1 MLKTR
6 VISAVLGLALLF
18 AAVMISVETLAI
30 AVFILSVAA
39 IYEFNNAVSNA
50 GCKPIKWVGYISCG
64 LILAIGT
71 INGSISIVYNPMGN
85 LIKLFR
91 TAEDILLF
99 MFFILLLLF
108 IQQIFS
114 YPKYNIADISVTI
127 CGILYVVFMFLF
139 IVLTRGLKDGAFFTW
154 IIFIGA
160 WATDTFA
167 YFGGVTLGKRKL
179 IPAVSPNKTVE
190 GSISGVI
197 GAVAALCLYGFLV
210 GRNISYVPYFH
221 YIIMGIL
228 CGIISQV
235 GDLTASTIKRYTKI
249 KDYGNIIPGHGGV
262 LDRFD
267 SVLLVAPTIYF
278 YIYYIVLR

>member
-114 YPKYNIADISVTI
+114 YPKYNIADISGLLSCFCTS
-127 CGILYVVFMFLF
+127 IL
-139 IVLTRGLKDGAFFTW
+139 
-154 IIFIGA
+154 
-160 WATDTFA
+160 
-167 YFGGVTLGKRKL
+167 LGFRRC
-179 IPAVSPNKTVE
+179 V
-190 GSISGVI
+190 
-197 GAVAALCLYGFLV
+197 Y
-210 GRNISYVPYFH
+210 
-221 YIIMGIL
+221 
-228 CGIISQV
+228 
-235 GDLTASTIKRYTKI
+235 
-249 KDYGNIIPGHGGV
+249 
-262 LDRFD
+262 
-267 SVLLVAPTIYF
+267 
-278 YIYYIVLR
+278 YIYLTTPTSFTAFSSVPS

>member
-1 MLKTR
+1 MEEINVNVGNDIGVVKITED
-6 VISAVLGLALLF
+6 VVSIIAGLAAVDVEGVASMSGGF
-18 AAVMISVETLAI
+18 AGGI
-30 AVFILSVAA
+30 AEA
-39 IYEFNNAVSNA
+39 
-50 GCKPIKWVGYISCG
+50 
-64 LILAIGT
+64 
-71 INGSISIVYNPMGN
+71 
-85 LIKLFR
+85 
-91 TAEDILLF
+91 
-99 MFFILLLLF
+99 
-108 IQQIFS
+108 
-114 YPKYNIADISVTI
+114 
-127 CGILYVVFMFLF
+127 
-139 IVLTRGLKDGAFFTW
+139 
-154 IIFIGA
+154 
-160 WATDTFA
+160 
-167 YFGGVTLGKRKL
+167 LGKRKL

-278 YIYYIVLR
+278 YIYYIIL

>member
-6 VISAVLGLALLF
+6 IISAAIGLVLLF
-18 AAVMISVETLAI
+18 TAVMISIETLAI

-39 IYEFNNAVSNA
+39 IYEFNSAVSNV
-50 GCKPIKWVGYISCG
+50 GYKPVKWVGYISCIA
-64 LILAIGT
+64 ILLVGT
-71 INGSISIVYNPMGN
+71 INGSISIVYNPIGN
-85 LIKLFR
+85 FIKLFR

-99 MFFILLLLF
+99 IFSILLLLF
-108 IQQIFS
+108 IQQVFS
-114 YPKYNIADISVTI
+114 YPKYNIADISITI
-127 CGILYVVFMFLF
+127 CGILYIVFMFLF

-160 WATDTFA
+160 WSTDTFA
-167 YFGGVTLGKRKL
+167 YFGGVTLGKKKL
-179 IPAVSPNKTVE
+179 IPDVSPNKTVE
-190 GSISGVI
+190 GSISGII

-210 GRNISYVPYFH
+210 GKNISYVPYFH

-235 GDLTASTIKRYTKI
+235 GDLTASAIKRYTKI

-267 SVLLVAPTIYF
+267 SVLFIAPIVYF
-278 YIYYIVLR
+278 YIYYIIL

>member
-6 VISAVLGLALLF
+6 IISAVLGLALLF

-39 IYEFNNAVSNA
+39 IYEFNNAVSNV
-50 GCKPIKWVGYISCG
+50 GYKPVKWVGYISCV
-64 LILAIGT
+64 LILVVGT
-71 INGSISIVYNPMGN
+71 INGSISIAYNPIGN

-91 TAEDILLF
+91 TAEDMLLF
-99 MFFILLLLF
+99 IFIILLLLF
-108 IQQIFS
+108 IQQVFS
-114 YPKYNIADISVTI
+114 YPKYNIGDISITI
-127 CGILYVVFMFLF
+127 CGLLYVVFMFLF
-139 IVLTRGLKDGAFFTW
+139 VVLTRGLKDGAFFTW

-167 YFGGVTLGKRKL
+167 YFGGITLGKRKL

-197 GAVAALCLYGFLV
+197 GAVAALSLYGFLL
-210 GRNISYVPYFH
+210 GQNISYVPYFH

-235 GDLTASTIKRYTKI
+235 GDLTASAIKRYTKI